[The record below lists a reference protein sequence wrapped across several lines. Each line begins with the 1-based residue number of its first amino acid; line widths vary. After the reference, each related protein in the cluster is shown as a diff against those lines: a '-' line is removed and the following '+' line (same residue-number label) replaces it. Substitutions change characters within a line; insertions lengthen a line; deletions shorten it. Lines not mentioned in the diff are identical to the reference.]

1 MQILAQHAAS
11 DNPRQRTVITGSAND
26 PRQGADAYADERSAI
41 DVILSGHAAAK
52 YLSPRFSQERLD
64 AFA

>member
-1 MQILAQHAAS
+1 MHVLAQHAAS
-11 DNPRQRTVITGSAND
+11 DNPRQRTVITGSAHD

-52 YLSPRFSQERLD
+52 YLSPRLSQERFD
-64 AFA
+64 AFG